1 MAHVHL
7 HGNGFGGN
15 VLAFQQEHLT
25 ARKGRGRLI
34 GQRVQRHPFQE
45 VGHETEEV
53 GIRAE
58 GARVHAT
65 LGDEAVVEH
74 RGGVLELL
82 VFHEALDQ
90 HIAGLGGRELRQ
102 VVVKLVA
109 LARDEALGLDLE
121 QRRGHQQKVARH
133 VQIEGLHAGHLGEVL
148 IGDLGDG
155 DGADIHLLAAH
166 EVKQQVEGAL
176 EAVDA
181 DFVGHGRR
189 RLLGEK
195 RREHEIEQI
204 AGRDPQIPRERV
216 EVEHVGQHH
225 DGDHEHGEGV
235 LLDLVVLRQVLRR
248 QQDGEDG

>member
-1 MAHVHL
+1 M
-7 HGNGFGGN
+7 
-15 VLAFQQEHLT
+15 LAFQQEHLT

-45 VGHETEEV
+45 VRHEAEEV

-74 RGGVLELL
+74 RGGILELSCNSMRRSTSISRAS
-82 VFHEALDQ
+82 EWRD
-90 HIAGLGGRELRQ
+90 LRQ

-248 QQDGEDG
+248 QQDGEDGRAVQRRGWAAG